1 METATATATA
11 TAMATAVEL
20 NDSALAPIQ
29 SQAQTQMDILMGILE
44 DNQERIPEGDYLR
57 GMNALGSLHKTKC
70 RSEFMAGKEYMTHE
84 DVCDDDQMFDRV
96 MEVAEG
102 IVSELCGGSLV
113 DDEEWE
119 RLVDP
124 GEESTLFVLLINY
137 RPVEGNAGFGV
148 EPTVLHHAL
157 QFIYSRLVSEMSTEL
172 SNIRPAVCSCGWRG
186 TQRNW
191 DRHTRNRRHILW
203 AEKQRMFNPESESE
217 SDSDSDA
224 DDYSN
229 RTVEGEDTATRMD
242 NTGTGTGTG
251 TDTVTDT
258 ASN

>member
-1 METATATATA
+1 MDAAIAMTTM
-11 TAMATAVEL
+11 AMATAEEL
-20 NDSALAPIQ
+20 NVSTPTPTLDLAPIQ

-70 RSEFMAGKEYMTHE
+70 RSEFVAGKEYMTHE

-96 MEVAEG
+96 MAVAEG

-148 EPTVLHHAL
+148 EPTILHHAL

-172 SNIRPAVCSCGWRG
+172 SNVRPAACSCGWRG

-191 DRHTRNRRHILW
+191 DRHTRNRRHKLW
-203 AEKQRMFNPESESE
+203 AEKQRMLNPE
-217 SDSDSDA
+217 SDSDSDDVSDCSNGDRNG
-224 DDYSN
+224 DDTN
-229 RTVEGEDTATRMD
+229 TNTVS
-242 NTGTGTGTG
+242 TGTGTGTVTG
-251 TDTVTDT
+251 TDT
-258 ASN
+258 N

>member
-1 METATATATA
+1 MDSAIAMT
-11 TAMATAVEL
+11 TAMATAEEL
-20 NDSALAPIQ
+20 NVSTPTPTLDPTPIQ

-96 MEVAEG
+96 MAVAEG

-148 EPTVLHHAL
+148 EPTILHHAL

-172 SNIRPAVCSCGWRG
+172 SNVRPAACSCGWRG

-191 DRHTRNRRHILW
+191 DRHTRNRRHIIW
-203 AEKQRMFNPESESE
+203 AEKQRTLNPE
-217 SDSDSDA
+217 SDSDSDDVSDCSNGDRNG
-224 DDYSN
+224 DDTN
-229 RTVEGEDTATRMD
+229 TNTVS
-242 NTGTGTGTG
+242 TGTGTGTVTG
-251 TDTVTDT
+251 TDT
-258 ASN
+258 N